1 MMNKWDALH
10 RFYLE
15 NPNYKIIETPDA
27 AEPDLAVIYFSSL
40 GTFNHDKW
48 QQRLET
54 DYYEFHRNPVRRA
67 GKHIYVRDVALAFY
81 MMGVNSKVNSI
92 EKLLELLQN
101 LTAGYKVVTVG
112 VSSGGFMAMLAG
124 AYLKAQYV
132 ISISGIIDVGPQQPG
147 FAAGASPWAGPW
159 NFNYLDNRKIV
170 ESSGV
175 PVFQF
180 ESSRCSV
187 DFPNAEKM
195 RQMQN
200 VRIFNIDSDSHGGQ
214 LNSLCIAP
222 LLNLSF
228 DQIEALSRRYSGKII
243 SQWTINRTLL
253 PLKHLLRIYLTLF
266 RKKLFKF
273 KFKPGRKHLTIL
285 GITFIDY
292 EKPMG

>member
-1 MMNKWDALH
+1 MNKWDALH

-15 NPNYKIIETPDA
+15 NPNYKIIDTPA
-27 AEPDLAVIYFSSL
+27 ADEPDLAVIYFSSL

-67 GKHIYVRDVALAFY
+67 ARHIYVRDVAVAFY
-81 MMGVNSKVNSI
+81 MMGINSEVNTI
-92 EKLLELLQN
+92 DKLLELLQK
-101 LTAGYKVVTVG
+101 LTKGYKVVTIG

-132 ISISGIIDVGPQQPG
+132 ISISGIIDVGPQKPG

-159 NFNYLDNRKIV
+159 DFKYLDNHEIV
-170 ESSGV
+170 EKSGV

-180 ESSRCSV
+180 ESSRCKV

-195 RQMQN
+195 RKMQN

-222 LLNLSF
+222 LVNMSF
-228 DQIEALSRRYSGKII
+228 ERLEALSRRFNGRVI

-273 KFKPGRKHLTIL
+273 KFKPGRKHLTVL
-285 GITFIDY
+285 GITFIDR
-292 EKPMG
+292 ETPME